1 MTRKRTRF
9 RFSFPESKHGDFV
22 DVDDASPFDEAVS
35 DSLSRACLETASSL
49 LPTPLRDLK
58 PRARSCL
65 DRGRDDHIDGN
76 PMKRPPLDS
85 LHPLDRLS
93 VWIAVGTPVMTMR
106 PNI

>member
-49 LPTPLRDLK
+49 PPISTLGSETAHKLVILKQKIEGISVRSIPPAIIHRHCFAQYEPASLQTYLPLLQ
-58 PRARSCL
+58 
-65 DRGRDDHIDGN
+65 
-76 PMKRPPLDS
+76 
-85 LHPLDRLS
+85 
-93 VWIAVGTPVMTMR
+93 
-106 PNI
+106 